1 MDSSDA
7 LEKPQCQSI
16 VYYWGTGLS
25 IPVQLPLPS
34 LETEIIQVSA
44 GRTQKAAVTKNG
56 RLLIWEVKHG
66 DDNLSYGLFGPFLLV
81 PF

>member
-25 IPVQLPLPS
+25 IPVQLPLPNH
-34 LETEIIQVSA
+34 ETEIIQVSA

-56 RLLIWEVKHG
+56 RLLIWEVKFNG
-66 DDNLSYGLFGPFLLV
+66 FK
-81 PF
+81 